1 MDNLKLRGSWGS
13 VGNQAVGEYDYM
25 PMMGSYRANWLL
37 DGTQQTT
44 LNPPSMASQNYTW
57 EKVETL
63 DFGLEISALQN
74 RLSASVGWYQR
85 DTKGMLTKGAD
96 FPGVVGTE
104 SPKQNAADL
113 RTKGWE
119 LSASWRE
126 TRGEWNYSAG
136 FNLYD
141 SKSVIT
147 KFANETG
154 LLDGYREG
162 KVLGEIWGYQTDG
175 YYSIDDFKQTTD
187 GVKGWQDNVWNLN
200 EGVTSIKGT
209 NVRPGDI
216 KFKNL
221 NDWGSSKNM
230 IDAGENTESN
240 PGDRKVIGNTT
251 FRFQY
256 GITASVGWKGFDL
269 SVLLQ
274 GVGKRDIYTND
285 PLRFSFGQGT
295 FSTIYDSQ
303 LDYWK
308 PISTDVK

>member
-1 MDNLKLRGSWGS
+1 
-13 VGNQAVGEYDYM
+13 
-25 PMMGSYRANWLL
+25 
-37 DGTQQTT
+37 
-44 LNPPSMASQNYTW
+44 
-57 EKVETL
+57 
-63 DFGLEISALQN
+63 
-74 RLSASVGWYQR
+74 
-85 DTKGMLTKGAD
+85 
-96 FPGVVGTE
+96 
-104 SPKQNAADL
+104 
-113 RTKGWE
+113 
-119 LSASWRE
+119 
-126 TRGEWNYSAG
+126 
-136 FNLYD
+136 
-141 SKSVIT
+141 
-147 KFANETG
+147 

-162 KVLGEIWGYQTDG
+162 QVLGEIWGYQTDG

-308 PISTDVK
+308 PISTDVKDPNYMRPQKENPEFYRVYGSCGNVGSNQRTQTGYLLDASYLRIKNVTLSYNIPKRIINHAKIAAAKIFFSGENLHTFQNLPKGYDAERSGWGYPFYRTFSIGLSLTL